1 MVFVRRKI
9 KLSVTGEKVG
19 GLTEENLRVSARIT
33 GAGGVSMGAA
43 DILVYG
49 LTLSTMN
56 QLSTF
61 GQRVSFTPRQ
71 EITVEAGDEVN
82 GMSLVFR
89 GPIVQAWPDFQG
101 APLVPFH
108 IVSQSGTM
116 DMGKPVDPISFS
128 GSTDAGEAAKR
139 VAQQMDEVKSFENHG
154 VSIKID
160 SPYLWGSPRNMM
172 KQLAATAK
180 FAWVLENGTLAIWP
194 ANKQRGGGGGLLI
207 SPETGMV
214 SYPAFTEIGVLTRS
228 EFRRAVQYGTVFTVQ
243 SDIQPAC
250 GDWKIVRIEYDLESD
265 VPHGHWFMTLEGT
278 RLQQGGIGPVVG
290 PR

>member
-1 MVFVRRKI
+1 MTFVRRKI
-9 KLSVTGEKVG
+9 KLSITGENVG
-19 GLTEENLRVSARIT
+19 GLTEENLRVSVRIT

-61 GQRVSFTPRQ
+61 GRRISFTPRRT
-71 EITVEAGDEVN
+71 ITVEAGDAVN
-82 GMSLVFR
+82 GMSMVYQ
-89 GPIVQAWPDFQG
+89 GPIIQAWPDFQG

-108 IVSQSGTM
+108 IVSQNGSI
-116 DMGKPVDPISFS
+116 DMGKPIDPISFS

-139 VAQQMDEVKSFENHG
+139 VAKQMDEVKSFENHG
-154 VSIKID
+154 VNTKID

-172 KQLAATAK
+172 KQLASTAK
-180 FAWVLENGTLAIWP
+180 FAWVLENGVLAIWP
-194 ANKQRGGGGGLLI
+194 ADKARGGGGLLI

-214 SYPAFTEIGVLTRS
+214 SYPAFTELGVLTRS
-228 EFRRAVQYGTVFTVQ
+228 EFRRAVQFGTTFTVK

-250 GDWKIVRIEYDLESD
+250 GDWQIVRIEYDLESD

-278 RLQQGGIGPVVG
+278 QLQQGGKGPVVG
-290 PR
+290 PM